1 MTLCVAWLRKTN
13 DKSEEE
19 LVLATDS
26 CLSGGERW
34 NTGIKLFDFQRKD
47 CLIAFAG
54 ETYRAYPL
62 IMNAIHLIKT
72 NPNLANPYT
81 SLETIK
87 DELCNL
93 FTELTNGIYN
103 HGTQQIESLKSE
115 AKFIF
120 GGWDYLTQSFL
131 LWNIYY
137 VHKVQKFFNEPVY
150 FDDANPAFFMGD
162 SEEEALS
169 LLHKKLEAF
178 QKTENINLDMEPF
191 QTLRDIIINEI
202 NDSVAGSI
210 QLAKVYRSG
219 TNEFF
224 GVYWPSSEGR
234 PNLHGQ
240 DYEHHSRPN
249 VRYIDP
255 DTASIILEDLPSNFE
270 YFENDEKIK
279 SYSEKYKP
287 FIEKCYPA
295 NKLSDELNSIER
307 EKLTYLLKNIT
318 YKKFL
323 HDIKLSEKDSN
334 DEDDFPSD
342 SNPT

>member
-137 VHKVQKFFNEPVY
+137 VHKVQNSLTNQYTLMMPIPHFLWVIQKKKRYHY
-150 FDDANPAFFMGD
+150 FIKIR
-162 SEEEALS
+162 SIS
-169 LLHKKLEAF
+169 
-178 QKTENINLDMEPF
+178 KTENINLDMEPF

-210 QLAKVYRSG
+210 QLQKYTVLALMNFSVFIGLQVKGDLIYMVK
-219 TNEFF
+219 TM
-224 GVYWPSSEGR
+224 
-234 PNLHGQ
+234 
-240 DYEHHSRPN
+240 
-249 VRYIDP
+249 
-255 DTASIILEDLPSNFE
+255 SIIQDQM
-270 YFENDEKIK
+270 
-279 SYSEKYKP
+279 
-287 FIEKCYPA
+287 
-295 NKLSDELNSIER
+295 
-307 EKLTYLLKNIT
+307 
-318 YKKFL
+318 
-323 HDIKLSEKDSN
+323 
-334 DEDDFPSD
+334 
-342 SNPT
+342 